1 MPLKQVKLTAVD
13 KIRNGKEAR
22 LLLGVAVDLVTIGR
36 SAILYHDFLVKLIEN
51 SAYKNRWPNFVA

>member
-1 MPLKQVKLTAVD
+1 MPLKQVKLTAAD
-13 KIRNGKEAR
+13 KIRNVKEAR